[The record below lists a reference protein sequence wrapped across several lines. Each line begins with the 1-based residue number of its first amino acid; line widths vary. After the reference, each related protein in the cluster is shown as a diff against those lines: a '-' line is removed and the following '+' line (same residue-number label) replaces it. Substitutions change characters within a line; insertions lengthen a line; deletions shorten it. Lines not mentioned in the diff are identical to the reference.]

1 MNSETNGPS
10 DELEFAA
17 DALDKISTSI
27 RQVFIGQDAV
37 VNDLLRC
44 FVASGHVLLEGVP
57 GLGKTLLVRALAACF
72 RGETGRIQFTPDLMP
87 SDITGHSIFNMKDSK
102 FEVRKGPIFTNLLL
116 ADEINR
122 APAKT
127 QAALLEVMQEQR
139 VSIDDVT
146 YEVASP
152 FMVLAT
158 QNPIEQD
165 GTYPLPE
172 AELDRF
178 MIKSLIDYPDE
189 QTEANI
195 VELATAGKHS
205 TSLNVDAI
213 EPCISA
219 NEIEKLR
226 RVTTSVEVDES
237 VVSYAVRIVRETRIA
252 PGISRGASPRAS
264 IATIAMARVAAL
276 QNARPYVIPDD
287 VKSVALPVLRHRI
300 ALTTDLEIE
309 GQNIDRVLEDLL
321 TRVDAPRS

>member
-1 MNSETNGPS
+1 MTEETQDLESG
-10 DELEFAA
+10 LEFGAT
-17 DALDKISTSI
+17 ALGDMTNQIQ
-27 RQVFIGQDAV
+27 QVFVGQEDV

-44 FVASGHVLLEGVP
+44 FVANGHVLLEGVP

-72 RGETGRIQFTPDLMP
+72 NGATGRIQFTPDLMP
-87 SDITGHSIFNMKDSK
+87 SDITGHSVFNMKESR

-139 VSIDDVT
+139 VSIENET
-146 YEVASP
+146 FEVKPP

-189 QTEANI
+189 ETEQQI
-195 VELATAGKHS
+195 VQLMTGGKRGTA
-205 TSLNVDAI
+205 LNVSDI
-213 EPCISA
+213 EPCVSKDDIA
-219 NEIEKLR
+219 RLR
-226 RVTTSVEVDES
+226 DIALLVKVDES
-237 VVSYAVRIVRETRIA
+237 VLSYAVQIVRRTRST
-252 PGISRGASPRAS
+252 PGISHGASPRAS
-264 IATIAMARVAAL
+264 IAMVAMAKVSAIQDSRGFVT
-276 QNARPYVIPDD
+276 PDD
-287 VKSVALPVLRHRI
+287 VKSVALPVLRHRVT
-300 ALTTDLEIE
+300 LTPDLEIE
-309 GQNIDRVLEDLL
+309 GSEVDQVLTDLL
-321 TRVDAPRS
+321 ARVDAPRN

>member
-1 MNSETNGPS
+1 MNSETNNPS
-10 DELEFAA
+10 EELAFAA
-17 DALDKISTSI
+17 DALNEISSSI
-27 RQVFIGQDAV
+27 RRVFIGQESV

-44 FVASGHVLLEGVP
+44 FVAGGHVLLEGVP

-72 RGETGRIQFTPDLMP
+72 SGETGRIQFTPDLMP

-127 QAALLEVMQEQR
+127 QAALLEVMQEQS

-146 YEVASP
+146 FQVTSP

-189 QTEANI
+189 TTEANI
-195 VELATAGKHS
+195 VELTTKGKHS
-205 TSLNVDAI
+205 TSLNVDVI
-213 EPCISA
+213 EPCVTID
-219 NEIEKLR
+219 EIGRLR
-226 RVTTSVEVDES
+226 RTTTLVEVDES
-237 VVSYAVRIVRETRIA
+237 VLSYAVRIVRATRVA

-264 IATIAMARVAAL
+264 IATIAMARVAAM
-276 QNARPYVIPDD
+276 QEARSYVIPDD
-287 VKSVALPVLRHRI
+287 VKSVSLPVLRHRI

-309 GQNIDRVLEDLL
+309 GKNTDTVLEDLL
-321 TRVDAPRS
+321 SEIDAPRS